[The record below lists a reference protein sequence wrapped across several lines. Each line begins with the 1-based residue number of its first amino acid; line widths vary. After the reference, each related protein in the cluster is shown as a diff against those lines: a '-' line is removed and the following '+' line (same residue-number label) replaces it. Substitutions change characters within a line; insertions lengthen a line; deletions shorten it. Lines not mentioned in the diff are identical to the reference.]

1 MIEAKELF
9 KAESR
14 TTTELLFEQG
24 QCYYIPAYQRHYTWT
39 DIDVEN
45 LTQSVIHALNGLAN
59 DDDSFAFLGTTI
71 IIKDEQHETISP
83 LHQLEL
89 PAKVFLIIDGQQR
102 FTTIILL
109 LINLHSQL
117 RTQYDLLKKIPAAEK
132 QASDVFLE
140 QQTGES
146 LEHIGN
152 LLIEFKY
159 RNDKPPAPYIRV
171 IRAYFDAWSK
181 KDEERLYES
190 PLARLIYEYAIE
202 NEAFDLSKKRK
213 KFNPSRFEDPQLNTV
228 AERFLQIS
236 RLIEQSLSPHGVG
249 EENLS
254 IPQASIISHKNYR
267 SAFFPHV
274 DDELAGNLVS
284 YSSDE
289 HQSKTVRLLMFA
301 KFVCF
306 RIALT
311 VVEVKKEEYAFAV
324 FDSLNTTGQPL
335 APIETFKPLV
345 MKAVGLS
352 AYRTSKESEI
362 LDQILSGLG
371 NLDKPTNR
379 TIAKQVTI
387 NFALAE
393 CGYKLSNDISVQRNF
408 FRNSFKHV
416 SEKSD
421 QTERLEYLN
430 LLLAIVSLRIGIWSN
445 WRDPKL
451 PNDHLYT
458 ISPEARICL
467 GLIAQLD
474 HTVVLPILAR
484 YWRLVE
490 LSSAGSPEQKAA
502 LTDFEKV
509 AKAIGAFTTLY
520 RAISGTT
527 DGIDNVYREIII
539 GKNSPSSL
547 GAIHRSPVDFYGS
560 PVDDLHDLN
569 ADEFCNDLFK
579 RLTYSNHRG
588 ISNKQNFIEKCK
600 GFPIYSKSVTL
611 SRFMLFVANHDCIGD
626 VNNPG
631 LLLSGGN
638 GCNNVLTEAC
648 WSAKDA
654 TTVEHVAPQTHETG
668 WDVKIYDPSNLNLI
682 HTIGNLTLCPQGI
695 NSTLGNESWP
705 RKRQAY
711 KALGLKISV
720 PEIKEE
726 LKKANPSFDK
736 LIEKLDTAE
745 LDHCPFFSNIGTK
758 NDEWDVD
765 FVKARSENIL
775 GLVWDRLAP
784 WLKIS

>member
-24 QCYYIPAYQRHYTWT
+24 QCYYIPAYQRHYTWSEV
-39 DIDVEN
+39 DVEN

-71 IIKDEQHETISP
+71 IIKDENHETIAP

-117 RTQYDLLKKIPAAEK
+117 RTQYDLLKKIPAALK
-132 QASDVFLE
+132 QPSDIFLE
-140 QQTGES
+140 QETGEI
-146 LEHIGN
+146 LEHISN
-152 LLIEFKY
+152 LLIEFKF
-159 RNDKPPAPYIRV
+159 RHAKSPAPYIRV

-181 KDEERLYES
+181 NDDERLYES
-190 PLARLIYEYAIE
+190 PLARLIHEYAIE
-202 NEAFDLSKKRK
+202 GESFDLSQKKK
-213 KFNPSRFEDPQLNTV
+213 KFTPTKFEDAQLNTV
-228 AERFLQIS
+228 AERFNHIS
-236 RLIEQSLSPHGVG
+236 GLIEQSLTPRGIG
-249 EENLS
+249 EENLTV
-254 IPQASIISHKNYR
+254 PQASIISLKNYR
-267 SAFFPHV
+267 STFFGHI
-274 DDELAGNLVS
+274 DDELARSLVN
-284 YSSDE
+284 YSSDD

-352 AYRTSKESEI
+352 AYKTSKESDI
-362 LDQILSGLG
+362 LDRILAGLG
-371 NLDKPTNR
+371 NLDNDSNR
-379 TIAKQVTI
+379 KIARQVTV

-393 CGYKLSNDISVQRNF
+393 CGHKLSNDISVQRNF

-416 SEKSD
+416 SDNTK
-421 QTERLEYLN
+421 QAERLEYLN
-430 LLLAIVSLRIGIWSN
+430 LLLAIVSLRNGIWSN
-445 WRDPKL
+445 WREPKL

-484 YWRLVE
+484 FWRLVE
-490 LSSAGSPEQKAA
+490 LSNAGSPEQKAA

-547 GAIHRSPVDFYGS
+547 GAFHRSAIDFYGS
-560 PVDDLHDLN
+560 PVHDLHDLN

-579 RLTYSNHRG
+579 RLTYTGHRE
-588 ISNKQNFIEKCK
+588 ISSKQNFIMKCK
-600 GFPIYSKSVTL
+600 NFPIYSKSVAL

-626 VNNPG
+626 TSNPG
-631 LLLSGGN
+631 ILLSGNN
-638 GCNNVLTEAC
+638 GCNKVLTEAC

-668 WDVKIYDPSNLNLI
+668 WDIKIYDPVNLNLI
-682 HTIGNLTLCPQGI
+682 HTIGNLTLCPREI
-695 NSTLGNESWP
+695 NSTLSNESWA

-720 PEIKEE
+720 EEIKDE

-745 LDHCPFFSNIGTK
+745 LNHCPFFSNIGSKT
-758 NDEWDVD
+758 DDWDAD
-765 FVKARSENIL
+765 FINARSENIL

-784 WLKIS
+784 WLEIP